1 MGKIIRFDKMG
12 GDFMGS
18 AAMTMTKN
26 DKLNTSDT
34 ATIFDVANYF
44 INKSDEENLMTPLK
58 LQKICYYAQAWSLV
72 WEGKELFHEDFQA
85 WPHGPANY
93 DLFKIYQGQRYID
106 NTLVECN
113 YKIFNEEQIE
123 TLEIVW
129 EAYGKYSG
137 DYLEQLTHQEDPW
150 IKTRDNLSP
159 GDKCNRII
167 KKDIIKEYYESL
179 NAEEE

>member
-1 MGKIIRFDKMG
+1 MSKIIRFDKIG
-12 GDFMGS
+12 GNVMES
-18 AAMTMTKN
+18 ATIMRTKN
-26 DKLNTSDT
+26 DSINANDT

-72 WEGKELFHEDFQA
+72 WEGEELFHEDFQA
-85 WPHGPANY
+85 WVHGPANY
-93 DLFKIYQGQRYID
+93 DLFKKYQGQRYID
-106 NTLVECN
+106 NTSVECN
-113 YKIFNEEQIE
+113 YEIFNEEQIE

-150 IKTRDNLSP
+150 IKTRGNLSV
-159 GDKCNRII
+159 GDKCDRII
-167 KKDIIKEYYESL
+167 KKDIIKKYYESL
-179 NAEEE
+179 NAEEK

>member
-1 MGKIIRFDKMG
+1 MGKIIRFEKIG
-12 GDFMGS
+12 GDVMES
-18 AAMTMTKN
+18 AAMIITKN
-26 DKLNTSDT
+26 DSLNASDM

-85 WPHGPANY
+85 WVHGPANY
-93 DLFKIYQGQRYID
+93 ELFKKYKGKRYID
-106 NTLVECN
+106 ATSVKCN
-113 YKIFNEEQIE
+113 YDVFNEEQIE

-137 DYLEQLTHQEDPW
+137 DYLEQLTHEEDPW
-150 IKTRDNLSP
+150 INTRGNLSP
-159 GDKCNRII
+159 GDKCDRIIEKGII
-167 KKDIIKEYYESL
+167 KKYYKSL
-179 NAEEE
+179 NGGQE